1 MSKVIIFFK
10 KGSDA
15 QYPIVKTFNIPPE
28 INIPINVTTFKISN
42 LSIQLS
48 CKKEGMYKLVGEF
61 ENINNIDYLKVNM
74 IMEITNMDNSIEQIE
89 RSL

>member
-1 MSKVIIFFK
+1 MKPCPKCKNGVLES
-10 KGSDA
+10 S
-15 QYPIVKTFNIPPE
+15 
-28 INIPINVTTFKISN
+28 

>member
-1 MSKVIIFFK
+1 MSKAIIFFK
-10 KGSDA
+10 KGSGVR
-15 QYPIVKTFNIPPE
+15 YPIVKTFNIPPE
-28 INIPINVTTFKISN
+28 INIPTNVNTFKTSN

-74 IMEITNMDNSIEQIE
+74 IMEITDMDSAIEQIE